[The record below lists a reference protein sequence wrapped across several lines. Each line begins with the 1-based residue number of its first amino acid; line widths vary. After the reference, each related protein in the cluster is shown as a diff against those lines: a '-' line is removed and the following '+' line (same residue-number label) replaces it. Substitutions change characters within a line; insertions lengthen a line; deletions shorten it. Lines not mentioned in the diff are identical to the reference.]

1 MQQVRVKYLRKEELH
16 CSLTE
21 TSRPLRLTEKECE
34 TEAESTMSTDFT
46 QDSVLHFLQSRGG
59 TVKNSDLLLHFRPFL
74 RDHAEPI
81 RNRDLFKKFVN
92 SVATVKQ
99 EEGVNYV
106 ILRKKFRG
114 HVPGGGGVVSS
125 GQARLP
131 AGKNAEP
138 SPEKSNPKSA
148 VSRANPRQKAHLRE
162 ETTPAPLGRTAKP
175 ILPAA
180 GLVLNNNNNNVETNL
195 NLKQQQQLIS
205 TPELFAG
212 PASDQLVGHTQIPE
226 RTELKTPSLPETS
239 AQDQLVKVGQ
249 NNKVRFGPPAF
260 RHHGTTSQQVPGPE
274 TLQERQASL
283 QPKGGLHQDPV
294 PDANQQVPGPETL
307 KGREASL
314 QPKGGL
320 HQDPVLHASQQ
331 VPGPETLQERQ
342 ASLQPKGGLHQ
353 DPVPDANQQV
363 PGPETLKGR
372 EASLQPK
379 GGLHQDPVLHASQQV
394 PGPETLKGRE
404 ASLQLKGGLHRD
416 PVPHASQQVPGQE
429 TVKRREASLQPQG
442 GLHQDPSPHTLVAPR
457 RTRFRQS
464 YKTAVSYDDDEEQE
478 EEVPMRQGSAWPL
491 GAPLGHSQRV
501 ISASS
506 PCIIDQPAPPS
517 VISSSSSSERNP
529 PKIIIRGVGGETLPP
544 RGGWSGQSGAELRGQ
559 WAGPEAASVPG
570 DMMSTRRSLPL
581 EAQRYIPSPD
591 RAEEVPQDHHPDHQY
606 SHSADVQL
614 EARQGSSQ
622 DQKSWLTSSCSS
634 VFSPS
639 SDGGFRSDCP
649 PSDSPRGSGWNSSSE
664 DLEPRAGETEGK
676 VQEVLQRA
684 KATKLESVTHRAESK
699 TTKPW
704 HHSTGNLL
712 NDQEPSARVSPLHHS
727 TDHLHVNQHSTPKVL
742 LWHGSTG
749 DLDDAESSDG
759 SASSPPVRK
768 RPAVAR
774 RLSSKLR
781 SRMCR
786 SLGANLDQLLDEET
800 RGAGGN
806 EAARLNRLHLI
817 SSSLSLHCNLSS
829 SSLSSCST
837 PPRCQSLADLEE
849 GEEGKGGRS
858 RQINKQSLV
867 PLEHREHMWVVKGA
881 AGAWPDI
888 YSLFR
893 EDSSLLN
900 KRDFISG
907 FTVLHWIAKHGDHR
921 VLNTL
926 WYGVE
931 KAGLTMDINARS
943 SCGHTPL
950 HISAIH
956 GHKNIMRLLVKKFSA
971 DVKLR
976 DTAGKKPWQYLS
988 HTMSPDIFQLL
999 GAPAR
1004 ASLGEGAGARKADH
1018 SLEPQQHRRRHRRH
1032 HFSSASGDRPLTIA
1046 GTAKV
1051 KRSTSIAA
1059 LLKHKSLR
1067 RIHGHLSE
1075 SSI

>member
-21 TSRPLRLTEKECE
+21 TSRPLRLTEKQCE
-34 TEAESTMSTDFT
+34 TEVESTMSTDFT

-74 RDHAEPI
+74 RDHAEAI

-99 EEGVNYV
+99 EDGVNYV

-131 AGKNAEP
+131 ARKNAEL
-138 SPEKSNPKSA
+138 SPENSNPKSA
-148 VSRANPRQKAHLRE
+148 VSRENPRQKAHLRE
-162 ETTPAPLGRTAKP
+162 ETTPAPLGGTAKT

-180 GLVLNNNNNNVETNL
+180 GLLLNNNNNNVETNL

-205 TPELFAG
+205 TPELSAG
-212 PASDQLVGHTQIPE
+212 PASDQLVGQTQIPE

-249 NNKVRFGPPAF
+249 NNKVGFGPPAF

-274 TLQERQASL
+274 TVKR
-283 QPKGGLHQDPV
+283 
-294 PDANQQVPGPETL
+294 
-307 KGREASL
+307 REASL
-314 QPKGGL
+314 QPQGGL
-320 HQDPVLHASQQ
+320 HHDPVPHACQQ
-331 VPGPETLQERQ
+331 VPGP
-342 ASLQPKGGLHQ
+342 
-353 DPVPDANQQV
+353 
-363 PGPETLKGR
+363 
-372 EASLQPK
+372 
-379 GGLHQDPVLHASQQV
+379 
-394 PGPETLKGRE
+394 
-404 ASLQLKGGLHRD
+404 
-416 PVPHASQQVPGQE
+416 E

-442 GLHQDPSPHTLVAPR
+442 GLHQDPSPHALVAPR

-464 YKTAVSYDDDEEQE
+464 YKTAVSYDDDEEQQ
-478 EEVPMRQGSAWPL
+478 EEVPMMQGSAWSL

-517 VISSSSSSERNP
+517 VISSSPNP
-529 PKIIIRGVGGETLPP
+529 PKIIIQGVGGGTLLP
-544 RGGWSGQSGAELRGQ
+544 RGPGGSVQSGAEIRGQ

-570 DMMSTRRSLPL
+570 DTMSTRRSLPL

-591 RAEEVPQDHHPDHQY
+591 RAEEVPPHHHHPDHQY
-606 SHSADVQL
+606 SPSADVQL
-614 EARQGSSQ
+614 EARNGSSQ
-622 DQKSWLTSSCSS
+622 DQKSWLWSSYSS

-639 SDGGFRSDCP
+639 SDAGFKSDCP

-712 NDQEPSARVSPLHHS
+712 NDQEPTARVSPLHHS

-742 LWHGSTG
+742 LWHSSTG

-768 RPAVAR
+768 HPAVAR

-786 SLGANLDQLLDEET
+786 SLGANLDQLLDEEA
-800 RGAGGN
+800 RGGGGN

-837 PPRCQSLADLEE
+837 PPRCQSLADLDE
-849 GEEGKGGRS
+849 GEEGKGGRR
-858 RQINKQSLV
+858 RQSNATSGALQEGPNKQSLV
-867 PLEHREHMWVVKGA
+867 PLEHKEHMWVVKGA

-888 YSLFR
+888 YTLFR

-907 FTVLHWIAKHGDHR
+907 FTMLHWIAKHGDHR

-931 KAGLTMDINARS
+931 KAGLTLDINARS

-950 HISAIH
+950 HIAAIH

-971 DVKLR
+971 DLKLR

-1018 SLEPQQHRRRHRRH
+1018 SLEPQQQHRRRRRH

-1059 LLKHKSLR
+1059 LLKHKTLR